1 MTLRPQSPSGQARGS
16 PILCLSEDPG
26 EDAWPAL
33 GQCSA
38 PRGSVGR
45 RAHSSILWRLFTA
58 QTEKQTRGKTTAGLT
73 LRFCRAGIRCS
84 SGAPM
89 PTLRSIDSLEGF
101 RLRKAVIL
109 MVMIYYSERIG
120 VKSSQ
125 GKGTWGRVQGR
136 PGGSFHLPFPGES
149 CGQLSFLPALMHMW
163 YCPSRKF
170 TRDLVAWVFIECQVH
185 GVHHVTDLSYS
196 VSSPSR
202 GQGDTVWPK
211 APTINH
217 IRSLGVTQ
225 GPR

>member
-1 MTLRPQSPSGQARGS
+1 MHFLKLVWNVVWGLQYRPQIQQP
-16 PILCLSEDPG
+16 PG
-26 EDAWPAL
+26 RTHRT
-33 GQCSA
+33 QKS
-38 PRGSVGR
+38 RST
-45 RAHSSILWRLFTA
+45 HSYGLF
-58 QTEKQTRGKTTAGLT
+58 QKTEW
-73 LRFCRAGIRCS
+73 I
-84 SGAPM
+84 
-89 PTLRSIDSLEGF
+89 
-101 RLRKAVIL
+101 
-109 MVMIYYSERIG
+109 MVRT
-120 VKSSQ
+120 
-125 GKGTWGRVQGR
+125 GKGRWGRVQGR